1 MRAADMTSETFKR
14 HFEKVSA
21 DYRRRLPQKL
31 AELDSLWSSVMA
43 GALPPERIL
52 DVQHELHTLA
62 GTAETLGVP
71 AVTSAARA
79 AESFLDPFL
88 ARNETPGP
96 AAQADFR
103 QLLQA
108 LKQAAHQ

>member
-1 MRAADMTSETFKR
+1 MTSEAFKR

-31 AELDSLWSSVMA
+31 AELDDLWNNVMT
-43 GALPPERIL
+43 GALPPERIVHL
-52 DVQHELHTLA
+52 QHELHTLA

-71 AVTSAARA
+71 DVTSAARA
-79 AESFLDPFL
+79 AESFLDSFVT
-88 ARNETPGP
+88 RNETPGP
-96 AAQADFR
+96 AAEADFK

-108 LKQAAHQ
+108 LKQAAQQ

>member
-1 MRAADMTSETFKR
+1 MTSEAFKR

-31 AELDSLWSSVMA
+31 AELDNVWTGVMT
-43 GALPPERIL
+43 GALPPERII

-71 AVTSAARA
+71 SVTSAARA
-79 AESFLDPFL
+79 AESFLDAFL
-88 ARNETPGP
+88 SRNETLG
-96 AAQADFR
+96 AAVEADFR
-103 QLLQA
+103 RLLEA
-108 LKQAAHQ
+108 LKQAAKQ